1 LFAPG
6 ARAAVPSSDLGAGHR
21 SGAASTDGVH
31 PGSKEQPV
39 PYFIYRVFPFRRLE
53 KVDAAASFREA
64 SVRAKALR
72 SGADAPPD
80 AAVKVIFA
88 ADEFEAEN
96 LLSEVRTR
104 PAGPGD
110 DE

>member
-1 LFAPG
+1 M
-6 ARAAVPSSDLGAGHR
+6 
-21 SGAASTDGVH
+21 
-31 PGSKEQPV
+31 
-39 PYFIYRVFPFRRLE
+39 PYFIYRVFRFRRLE

-72 SGADAPPD
+72 AAADAPPD
-80 AAVKVIFA
+80 AVVKVVFA
-88 ADEFEAEN
+88 ADENEAEN
-96 LLSEVRTR
+96 LLSEVRAR